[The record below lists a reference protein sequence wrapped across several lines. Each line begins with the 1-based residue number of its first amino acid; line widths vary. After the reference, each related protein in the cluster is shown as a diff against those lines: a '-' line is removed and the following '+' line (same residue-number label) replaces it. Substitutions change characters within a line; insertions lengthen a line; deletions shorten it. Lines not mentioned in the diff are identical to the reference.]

1 MTPSLRV
8 VTPGLMTTVQ
18 DLGRPGFQRLGVP
31 VSGALDPVS
40 LRAANLLVGNAPDA
54 GALEVACLG
63 PTIAVEADDVRIAVA
78 GAHAAIEILPDAVAT
93 SASASPSSRTSAGDR
108 PGSSDQSRSAS
119 RRGSVTP
126 AEDSASVASARSD
139 RRESAP
145 SDRILLLP
153 ARHSE
158 RVH

>member
-78 GAHAAIEILPDAVAT
+78 GAHAAIDILPDAVAT
-93 SASASPSSRTSAGDR
+93 SGMPIEGLRSARLSRGEALRIGALRGGTVLYIAVENGFDIDPVLGSVATDIRGALGGFKGRALMAGD
-108 PGSSDQSRSAS
+108 Q
-119 RRGSVTP
+119 
-126 AEDSASVASARSD
+126 
-139 RRESAP
+139 
-145 SDRILLLP
+145 
-153 ARHSE
+153 
-158 RVH
+158 